1 MEVTGCHD
9 LRVVILFIVIAVV
22 SSYLFLHASLRAMQ
36 NERERIGWILTGAV
50 TIGLGIWL
58 MH

>member
-9 LRVVILFIVIAVV
+9 LGVVILFIVIAVI
-22 SSYLFLHASLRAMQ
+22 SSYLFLPASLGAMQ